1 MRIGLVCPYDI
12 FKNGGVQECV
22 LALRAEYEHKGH
34 DAYIITPRPKGIVA
48 DLEHEGILLVGQ
60 SRDIKSPFHTTAQVA
75 VTFDNAALD
84 ELLEKFK
91 FDVIHYHEPWVPII
105 SRQILMKSSAVN
117 IGTFHAKLPD
127 TVMSKTI
134 EKGITPYT
142 KSILKYIDE
151 FTAVSSAASEY
162 ISTLTNEE
170 INIVP
175 NGIDIDKFS
184 SGKAKRDNKDVLFIG
199 RLEKRKGVKYLLDAF
214 KVLQDSD
221 DEVSLTIA
229 GDGPD
234 RAKLEAYVKY
244 QKINN
249 VEFLGFIDEK
259 KKIELLQS
267 TRIYC
272 SPALYGE
279 SFGIVLLE
287 AMAAG
292 AVTVAGS
299 NPGYSSVLIDKG
311 AMSLVNVKDTE
322 SFARKMKLFINDNE
336 MRELWLGWSK
346 NYVQQFNYDNIA
358 NQYLDVYRQGL
369 KNK

>member
-1 MRIGLVCPYDI
+1 MKIGLVCPYDI
-12 FKNGGVQECV
+12 FKNGGVQESV
-22 LALRAEYEHKGH
+22 LALRAEYEYKGH
-34 DAYIITPRPKGIVA
+34 EAYIITPRPKGIVA
-48 DLEHEGILLVGQ
+48 DLEHQGILLVGQ
-60 SRDIKSPFHTTAQVA
+60 SRDIKSPFHTTAQIA
-75 VTFDNAALD
+75 VTFDNAAID

-105 SRQILMKSSAVN
+105 SRQILIKSNAVN
-117 IGTFHAKLPD
+117 VGTFHAKLPD
-127 TVMSKTI
+127 TVMSRTI

-142 KSILKYIDE
+142 RSILKYIDV

-162 ISTLTNEE
+162 ISTLTDDK

-175 NGIDIDKFS
+175 NGIDIKKFS
-184 SGKAKRDNKDVLFIG
+184 GGKTKRNNKGILFIG

-214 KVLQDSD
+214 KVLQESD
-221 DEVSLTIA
+221 NEFNLTIA

-234 RAKLEAYVKY
+234 RTKLEAYVHA
-244 QKINN
+244 QDISN
-249 VEFLGFIDEK
+249 VSFLGFIDEK
-259 KKIELLQS
+259 TKIDLLHN

-299 NPGYSSVLIDKG
+299 NPGYSSVMVDKG
-311 AMSLVNVKDTE
+311 TLSLVNVKDTQ
-322 SFARKMKLFINDNE
+322 SFARKLKLLINDE
-336 MRELWLGWSK
+336 DMRSLWLKWAEK
-346 NYVQQFNYDNIA
+346 YVQQFNYENIA
-358 NQYLDVYRQGL
+358 SQYLNIYKQGI